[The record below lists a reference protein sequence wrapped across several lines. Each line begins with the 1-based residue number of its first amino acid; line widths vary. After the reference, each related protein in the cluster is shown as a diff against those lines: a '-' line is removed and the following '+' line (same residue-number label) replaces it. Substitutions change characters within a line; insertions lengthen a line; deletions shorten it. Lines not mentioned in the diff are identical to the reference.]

1 MIIPVTGKRFAGIA
15 LLVLAVVVCAPLAS
29 AQDRDA
35 PGQSEFRF
43 ARLAFGVNGH
53 RFTYHRGEP
62 WLRDWP
68 EAEFHF
74 LQGVRRM
81 TRIDTDG
88 ESHYVSL
95 LDDALYDYPV
105 IYAVKVGYWY
115 LSDEEVAR
123 LGAYLERGGT
133 LIVDDFHGPLEWE
146 QFAVSLRK
154 ALPDRPIMEIPDEHA
169 IFHVLYDLDE
179 RWQIPGRNSVFS
191 GVTWEHPLGTT
202 EHWRA
207 VFDDD
212 GRIMVAINFN
222 MDMGDAWEHAD
233 DAFYPEPSTALA
245 YRVGINY
252 LIYSMTH

>member
-1 MIIPVTGKRFAGIA
+1 MASLMVHRQCPGIVPL
-15 LLVLAVVVCAPLAS
+15 LLVCLLATAG
-29 AQDRDA
+29 AQESGLGEQA
-35 PGQSEFRF
+35 EFRF

-81 TRIDTDG
+81 TRIDASG
-88 ESHYVSL
+88 ESHQVSL
-95 LDDALYDYPV
+95 LDDALFDYPV

-115 LSDEEVAR
+115 LGDEEIAR
-123 LGAYLERGGT
+123 LKAYLERGGT
-133 LIVDDFHGPLEWE
+133 LIVDDFHGPHEWD
-146 QFAVSLRK
+146 QFVYSLHK
-154 ALPDRPIMEIPDEHA
+154 VLPNKPILDIPDEHP
-169 IFHVLYDLDE
+169 IFHVLFDLDD
-179 RWQIPGRNSVFS
+179 RSQIPGRNSVFS

-202 EHWRA
+202 EHWRG